1 MPITAQDIKKLR
13 DATGVGMLD
22 ARKALTDAD
31 GDFDQAAELL
41 RISGAA
47 KAAKR
52 SDREVG
58 NGLVAASGHTLI
70 QLGAETDFVA
80 KNQEF
85 IDLAQAIAEALDSA
99 GVDTVAEAGAVALPT
114 GRTVA
119 EAVLDLSAKMGEK
132 MELVNVAHFLGET
145 HIYLHRRSKDLPP
158 QVGVLVEYTGAKEDI
173 AHHVALQIAHSNPVY
188 LSSVDVPDDV
198 VANEKRLAEATAR
211 EEGKPDKAIPRIVEG
226 RVSGFYK
233 DVCLMDQ
240 EPIAQEAATVGA
252 FVTQN
257 GVEITRFARF
267 SAGPDPARR

>member
-1 MPITAQDIKKLR
+1 MAITAQDIKKLR

-22 ARKALTDAD
+22 ARQALTDAG
-31 GDFDQAAELL
+31 GDFEQAVELL
-41 RISGAA
+41 RIAGAA

-58 NGLVAASGHTLI
+58 NGLVAAEGHSLI

-85 IDLAQAIAEALDSA
+85 IDLAQAIVEAVDAA
-99 GVDTVAEAGAVALPT
+99 GCTTLEQANHVTLST

-119 EAVLDLSAKMGEK
+119 EAIQDMSAKMGEK
-132 MELVNVAHFLGET
+132 MELVNVAHFTGDT
-145 HIYLHRRSKDLPP
+145 HVYLHRRSKDLPP
-158 QVGVLVEYTGAKEDI
+158 QVGVIVEYTGAKDDV

-188 LSSVDVPDDV
+188 LSQADVPEDV
-198 VANEKRLAEATAR
+198 VAHEKRLAEAIAR
-211 EEGKPDKAIPRIVEG
+211 EEGKPEKAIPRIVEG

-233 DVCLMDQ
+233 DVCLLDQ

-252 FVTQN
+252 FLNQH
-257 GVEITRFARF
+257 GVEITSFARF